1 LRQRYA
7 MSLAMVSRVP
17 RRSSTVTVSLTIL
30 SLVLSST
37 VALSQKQKK
46 AKPTPTP
53 NPTATLGATAT
64 PKPLPTPETTIDP
77 KMEAELLQA
86 EDRFINA
93 IRNRDAKELE
103 QILHRYFADSFE
115 GSASAITKHGFIMKA
130 TSGALPAYQVEKER
144 KLIRSGDSFTVEG
157 LARDVAHEL
166 TEDHPTEQW
175 ARVRRIWSKEGGQW
189 IATAQIVMP
198 LEERDVREKFE
209 AEKKEKKPD

>member
-1 LRQRYA
+1 
-7 MSLAMVSRVP
+7 MNLAMVSRVP
-17 RRSSTVTVSLTIL
+17 LRSSTVTFSLTIL
-30 SLVLSST
+30 SLVLSSS

-64 PKPLPTPETTIDP
+64 PRPLPTPETTIDP

-115 GSASAITKHGFIMKA
+115 GSGSAIPKHGFIMRV
-130 TSGALPAYQVEKER
+130 TSGRMPAYQVAKDR
-144 KLIRSGDSFTVEG
+144 KLIRSDDSFTVEG

-175 ARVRRIWSKEGGQW
+175 ARVRRLWTNEGSQW
-189 IATAQIVMP
+189 IATAQIVTR
-198 LEERDVREKFE
+198 LEEREVREKFE
-209 AEKKEKKPD
+209 TEKKEKQPD